1 MNNYLKI
8 FSIVFLIIGIFF
20 SISLFALKIYF
31 QETDYDKEIDND
43 KLIVLGP
50 DNENIITKPKNPGG
64 KKISNLDIEIL
75 NNKLALIKN
84 EKIRPKPTK
93 PELLPLEVSSIE
105 KKTQKSIDQNL
116 IKNQKTAEKRKLNSK
131 FIKKNVKNSNKNTLL
146 YRVQFGSFR
155 NLNKAKLAKKNI
167 EKKFAGLLLETK
179 LEIFS
184 YTNNENLLFY
194 RVWTTSMNK
203 DAGLILCEKF
213 KKEKIVCILQVNK
226 RN

>member
-8 FSIVFLIIGIFF
+8 FSLFFLSVGIFF
-20 SISLFALKIYF
+20 SISLFALKIFF
-31 QETDYDKEIDND
+31 QETDND

-50 DNENIITKPKNPGG
+50 ENENIIIKPKDPGG

-75 NNKLALIKN
+75 NNKDALIKN
-84 EKIRPKPTK
+84 EKIRPMPTK
-93 PELLPLEVSSIE
+93 PELLPLELSQIE
-105 KKTQKSIDQNL
+105 KQTLNNFDQKLLKDSKIS
-116 IKNQKTAEKRKLNSK
+116 EEEKLNSK
-131 FIKKNVKNSNKNTLL
+131 VIKKNIKKSNKNILL

-167 EKKFAGLLLETK
+167 EKKFTNLLLNTK

-184 YTNNENLLFY
+184 YTNNDNLLFH

-203 DAGLILCEKF
+203 DNGLILCDKF
-213 KKEKIVCILQVNK
+213 KKENIVCILQVNK